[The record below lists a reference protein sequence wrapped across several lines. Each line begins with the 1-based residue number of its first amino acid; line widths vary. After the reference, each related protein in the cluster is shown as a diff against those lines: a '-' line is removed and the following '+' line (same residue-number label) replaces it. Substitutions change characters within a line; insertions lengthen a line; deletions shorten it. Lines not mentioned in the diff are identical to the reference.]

1 MKQILI
7 THPIHHNTIV
17 KLGLTEKKIS
27 RSSIN
32 TEEIFL
38 YIPDIG
44 YNQFSQKHTTLDKLL
59 YYLETFQPD
68 ILIVGSN
75 AVPAI
80 AITSWRKA
88 VGKNKNLLIIRRGV
102 DTRAIDMKAAQ
113 QHNVLVSNLPGINS
127 PYVAQHMIKYLDIK
141 NAKINSKI
149 AIIGTGNIG
158 KQIAI
163 KSIKYGLNPHLFS
176 PSLQDQTKRLSTLL
190 ARGIN
195 PAKVVCSP
203 SVKEVIQDS
212 TYVAIAIP
220 WLNNYGLAN
229 AGIIEEKHI
238 NNLGLNAKIVSAS
251 VPLIFSIKALTLM
264 NNLAKEKKIFVRI
277 DTSQSRADEVRE
289 QYIHLDISHNQAFA
303 ASECQIALDE
313 AILDKIRAFT

>member
-1 MKQILI
+1 MKRILI
-7 THPIHHNTIV
+7 THPIAHNTIL
-17 KLGLTEKKIS
+17 KLGLTEKEIS

-32 TEEIFL
+32 KEEIFL

-44 YNQFSQKHTTLDKLL
+44 YNQIPKKSMDLDKLL

-68 ILIVGSN
+68 ILMVGSN

-102 DTRAIDMKAAQ
+102 DTRAIDIKAAQ

-158 KQIAI
+158 KEIAI
-163 KSIKYGLNPHLFS
+163 QSIEYGLSPHLFS
-176 PSLQDQTKRLSTLL
+176 PSLQDRNKRLSTLT

-195 PAKVVCSP
+195 TEKVICAP
-203 SVKEVIQDS
+203 SIKEVIQDA

-220 WLNNYGLAN
+220 WLNNSGLTN

-251 VPLIFSIKALTLM
+251 VPLIFSMQALTMM
-264 NNLAKEKKIFVRI
+264 NNLAEEKKIFVRI
-277 DTSQSRADEVRE
+277 DTSQSRAEEVRE
-289 QYIHLDISHNQAFA
+289 KYIHLDISHNQAFA

-313 AILDKIRAFT
+313 AMLDKVRTFT